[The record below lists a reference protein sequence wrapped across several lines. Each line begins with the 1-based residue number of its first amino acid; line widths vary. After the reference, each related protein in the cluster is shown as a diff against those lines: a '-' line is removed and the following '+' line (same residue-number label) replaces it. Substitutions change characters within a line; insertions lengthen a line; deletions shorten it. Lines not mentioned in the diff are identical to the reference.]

1 MVAMI
6 ISNVEI
12 KMTRAIH
19 PHSPGHHLI
28 TSWGQ
33 EEIFLPRE
41 MCPIIHSNW
50 CLMQTPSSLTPSRC
64 ELLFM
69 MHHPIFLQPSFLITY
84 CPFLYLLPASV
95 SLSCIAFLLRI
106 LLPFFLSLFASE
118 LYMHLGLGAIRSC
131 ICPFT
136 PLGVL
141 AT

>member
-1 MVAMI
+1 MI

-19 PHSPGHHLI
+19 PHSPGHLLI

-41 MCPIIHSNW
+41 KCPIIHSNS
-50 CLMQTPSSLTPSRC
+50 CLMQTPSSLRPSRC

-84 CPFLYLLPASV
+84 CPFLHLHPASV
-95 SLSCIAFLLRI
+95 SLSYIAFLLCI
-106 LLPFFLSLFASE
+106 LPPFSPSL
-118 LYMHLGLGAIRSC
+118 LVNC
-131 ICPFT
+131 ICIW
-136 PLGVL
+136 V
-141 AT
+141 